1 MINFIGSIIAIL
13 LFLGYISQ
21 DYYDVESLTI
31 SSLTLRYFPGELQDV
46 QNSSIVKIE
55 DSQENLTSQNDFII
69 KENKDDFHEKDEQE
83 RIDEGS
89 EILLESDEDKF
100 ERIVKRQQER
110 IENLKIFCQAHSNLR
125 FTKATIWFRKG

>member
-69 KENKDDFHEKDEQE
+69 EENKDDFHEKDEQE

-100 ERIVKRQQER
+100 ERIGKRQQER